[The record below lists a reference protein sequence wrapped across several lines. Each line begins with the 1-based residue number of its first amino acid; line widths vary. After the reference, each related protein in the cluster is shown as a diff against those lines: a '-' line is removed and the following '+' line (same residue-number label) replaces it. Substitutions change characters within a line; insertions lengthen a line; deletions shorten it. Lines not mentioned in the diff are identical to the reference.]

1 MLAPFLIMLREGL
14 EAALIVGIIAGY
26 LRQTGRGAW
35 LPAVWIGIF
44 LAVALSLFAGAA
56 LQLVSAGFPQKA
68 QELFEAVIGFLAVGV
83 LMGMVFWMRR
93 AARSIKVH
101 LHAGIDEAL
110 AEPGRGATWALIGM
124 VFLATAREGLE
135 SVFFLLAIFQQS
147 PDAMAPLGALL
158 GVLLAAVAGWGIYA
172 GMLRIDLRRF
182 FRWTGVLVIFVAA
195 GLLAGS
201 VKALHEAGLWNG
213 LQGIVYDLG
222 RVLPETGPLGTVLS
236 GLFGYRDAPTFGEV
250 AVYLIF
256 LAGALWLFLRPVSS
270 SPAGARAPAN
280 KSLSD
285 V

>member
-195 GLLAGS
+195 GLAASAFAVEPWRRSEYSGWRSSQLLMKGQR
-201 VKALHEAGLWNG
+201 GM
-213 LQGIVYDLG
+213 
-222 RVLPETGPLGTVLS
+222 TLS
-236 GLFGYRDAPTFGEV
+236 PPSART
-250 AVYLIF
+250 
-256 LAGALWLFLRPVSS
+256 SS
-270 SPAGARAPAN
+270 IAARARAPPTPKDWKAGATSVWT
-280 KSLSD
+280 KTREFPC
-285 V
+285 VT